1 MSRRVLVVA
10 LTALLFVVAAAPA
23 PAVAAGSKEERIEE
37 LEKRVEELERIIEQL
52 KSNPDADTGRLAEIE
67 RQIQILADEIE
78 DLKHRDILPK
88 ASVSRYGLGPAASK
102 VYEVDRGVSLGG
114 YGEMLYESF
123 ASTDESGDASG
134 ATDQLDFLRAVLY
147 FGYKFNDRIV
157 FNSELEFEHAST
169 GESGSASVEF
179 AYLDFMGKEQL
190 NGRAGLLLVPMGFIN
205 EYHEPPTFL
214 GAKRPFV
221 ETRLIPTTWR
231 ENGAGIF
238 GESKHLSYRT
248 YVINSLDAVKEPGDG
263 DGFSATGIRGGRTKG
278 SRSPAE
284 DFAIVGRLDWM
295 PKQWF
300 SVGGSLFTGDTGQ
313 GNVTGTGEVIE
324 ANTTI
329 GELHAELRLRGWQAR
344 ALYVGTSID
353 DVTEL
358 NDIQG
363 FTGDESIGERQF
375 GWYAELGYDTFSHR
389 ETRQALIPYVRYE
402 RFNTQDRVPTGF
414 ASDPANDQK
423 VTTIGLAWKPI
434 VNVALKAD
442 YNIIKNAARTGV
454 DQINVALGFY
464 Y

>member
-1 MSRRVLVVA
+1 MFGRFSVLA
-10 LTALLFVVAAAPA
+10 LMALVLVVAAAPA
-23 PAVAAGSKEERIEE
+23 SAAADESKEERIEE
-37 LEKRVEELERIIEQL
+37 LEKKVEELERIIEQL
-52 KSNPDADTGRLAEIE
+52 KSDPDADAGRLAEIE

-102 VYEVDRGVSLGG
+102 VYEVDQGVSIGG

-123 ASTDESGDASG
+123 ASTDESGDPAG
-134 ATDQLDFLRAVLY
+134 ETDQLDFLRLVLY

-157 FNSELEFEHAST
+157 FNSEIEFEHAST
-169 GESGSASVEF
+169 GEEGSASVEF
-179 AYLDFMGKEQL
+179 AYLDFMGYGAL

-221 ETRLIPTTWR
+221 DRYLIPTTWR

-238 GESKHLSYRT
+238 GETKHLSYRT
-248 YVINSLDAVKEPGDG
+248 YVVNSLDAVKEPGDG
-263 DGFSATGIRGGRTKG
+263 DGFSAKGIRGGRTKG
-278 SRSPAE
+278 SKSPAE
-284 DFAIVGRLDWM
+284 DYAFVGRLDWM
-295 PKQWF
+295 PKQWLT
-300 SVGGSLFTGDTGQ
+300 VGASLFTGDTGQ
-313 GNVTGTGEVIE
+313 GNVTTSGDVIG
-324 ANTTI
+324 AGTTI
-329 GELHAELRLRGWQAR
+329 GELHAEFRLRGWQAR

-389 ETRQALIPYVRYE
+389 ETRQALIPYARYE
-402 RFNTQDRVPTGF
+402 RFNTQDRVPAGF
-414 ASDPANDQK
+414 AANPANDQK
-423 VTTIGLAWKPI
+423 VTTIGLSYKPI

-442 YNIIKNAARTGV
+442 YSVIKNAAGTGV
-454 DQINVALGFY
+454 DQFNIALGFY